1 MKKIYW
7 HPHYLARSILVLI
20 CVFALAGLS
29 AVEYFKKSVPENFY
43 NEKLAAA
50 TLAYQAMQAIKAYRI
65 EKKIP
70 IDREVDPQNSG
81 LIGEAVTIT
90 TSDQGNLLAKQ
101 TSINPNIAAQ
111 VIEWFKAAGLQAG
124 DTVAI
129 GLTGS
134 LPALN
139 IAVLSAVKALG
150 LKPLI
155 ITSAASSQWGANIPG
170 LAWLD
175 MQDVLIKQNI
185 LPYMPIASSLGGIDD
200 RARGMS
206 KEGKEELTTL
216 IQRMGIPFIDSK
228 NARDGVKQRMA
239 LFQIAA
245 QGRPIKAYVN
255 VGGGTASVG
264 AIRKLRK
271 SLNDGIHKNLS
282 ISMAEV
288 DSVMVR
294 FLKKG
299 VPIVNLTSMNK
310 IAYYYDFPIAPATLP
325 RIGQGKPFFRAQYNI
340 YLAFGQLIAITIL
353 LTLISVMSRKNFSK
367 KHQPEMN
374 TL

>member
-7 HPHYLARSILVLI
+7 HPHYLARSILLLV
-20 CVFALAGLS
+20 CAFALLGLS
-29 AVEYFKKSVPENFY
+29 AVEYFKHSVPEKFY
-43 NEKLAAA
+43 IEKLEAA
-50 TLAYQAMQAIKAYRI
+50 TLAHSAMKAIKAYRI
-65 EKKIP
+65 EKGIL
-70 IDREVDPQNSG
+70 IDREVDPQGSG
-81 LIGEAVTIT
+81 LIGEAVTST

-111 VIEWFKAAGLQAG
+111 IVEWFKAAGLEKG
-124 DTVAI
+124 DTIAI

-139 IAVLSAVKALG
+139 IAVLSAVNALG

-155 ITSAASSQWGANIPG
+155 ITSAAASQWGANISG

-175 MQDVLIKQNI
+175 MQRILTKQNV
-185 LPYMPIASSLGGIDD
+185 LSYMPIASSLGGIDD

-206 KEGKEELTTL
+206 KEGKQQL
-216 IQRMGIPFIDSK
+216 IALIKQMDIPFIDSK
-228 NARDGVKQRMA
+228 NARDGVGQRME
-239 LFQIAA
+239 LFKTAA
-245 QGRPIKAYVN
+245 KGAPIKAYVN

-271 SLNDGIHKNLS
+271 SLKDGVNTSLS
-282 ISMAEV
+282 ISMAEI

-294 FLKKG
+294 FLKMG
-299 VPIVNLTSMNK
+299 IPVINLTSMNK
-310 IAYYYDFPIAPATLP
+310 IAHHYDFPIAPATMP
-325 RIGQGKPFFRAQYNI
+325 RIGQGKPFFRAQYNT
-340 YLAFGQLIAITIL
+340 YLALAQLIAITIL
-353 LTLISVMSRKNFSK
+353 LTIVSVMSKKIFSK
-367 KHQPEMN
+367 KHQPEMD